1 MFAIHR
7 IGWLVRFQASNI
19 MQAVLWSF
27 FPLRLPHAKKMPIIR
42 IMLNAFQR
50 TSHPFFAI
58 NCPPLSHSF
67 PSAEYGTAS
76 RNMGV
81 LQDRLRVTHL
91 QGFASPEQACSGAP
105 ALPLHMCAPKPADPE
120 KTPIFL

>member
-76 RNMGV
+76 QKQGV
-81 LQDRLRVTHL
+81 FQTTIFFPNKKSSLRPV
-91 QGFASPEQACSGAP
+91 QACSGAP
-105 ALPLHMCAPKPADPE
+105 ALAFFLLEKKQYPSPE
-120 KTPIFL
+120 NPFFW